1 MQCICVCCRL
11 LAPPNLATAGRRE
24 SPANAMASSL
34 QLPFFCAPHPDIQMY
49 AVTLPLPLTL
59 TRMSAS
65 GPCDCRLSTSTF
77 MSSLSPV
84 QKVRRSAWRG
94 HKVGSQ
100 VTACNC
106 NNIPY
111 LTDTYTLAEEE
122 PQVSGETEQPDRPDS
137 SGRIDHRHNQRQRA
151 AWLGP
156 PSRGQR
162 GPHSQGGCPIG
173 PHPAASGGGHARR
186 GGHK

>member
-1 MQCICVCCRL
+1 MAWEPEQGAEQGQGQGARANRLQIRRQL
-11 LAPPNLATAGRRE
+11 LASWRDSGRSPKEARGAQPGRGEGEGGMGTGQERGRRGAE
-24 SPANAMASSL
+24 GEGAGGAGAGEGNGEGEGG
-34 QLPFFCAPHPDIQMY
+34 
-49 AVTLPLPLTL
+49 TGEGG
-59 TRMSAS
+59 REE
-65 GPCDCRLSTSTF
+65 GG
-77 MSSLSPV
+77 
-84 QKVRRSAWRG
+84 RG
-94 HKVGSQ
+94 GGGRGEGG
-100 VTACNC
+100 AE
-106 NNIPY
+106 
-111 LTDTYTLAEEE
+111 AEEE